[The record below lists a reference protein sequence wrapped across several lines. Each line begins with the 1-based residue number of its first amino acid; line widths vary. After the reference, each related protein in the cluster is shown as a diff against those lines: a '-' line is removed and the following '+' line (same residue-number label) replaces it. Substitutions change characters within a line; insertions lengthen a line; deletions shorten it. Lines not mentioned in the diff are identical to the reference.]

1 MSRMRNDR
9 KSGWKRFFTGKGFY
23 VALAVCLVAVCGV
36 AVATFVDTL
45 PKTQGGKQRHI
56 GHEQPLVTSPT
67 TEQPVDNPVSD
78 VPYERP
84 TTTTPTTAATKPP
97 TTPVDTKPA
106 DLFMLPIGNEVLKPF
121 SDGQPVY
128 SETMQDWR
136 THNGTDF
143 KGEKGTEVKAVADGT
158 ILKVENDPL
167 WGPVIEIDH
176 GFQIISR
183 YCGVTAKRADAGSEG
198 QGRRCDWQP
207 GRNPRGNRRG
217 AASPSRDPD
226 GGEICGSGRGHRPGN
241 EIKKHNV
248 PSETA

>member
-45 PKTQGGKQRHI
+45 PKTQEESSGTPGTSS
-56 GHEQPLVTSPT
+56 PLVTSPT

-183 YCGVTAKRADAGSEG
+183 WYS
-198 QGRRCDWQP
+198 W
-207 GRNPRGNRRG
+207 
-217 AASPSRDPD
+217 SR
-226 GGEICGSGRGHRPGN
+226 S
-241 EIKKHNV
+241 
-248 PSETA
+248 